1 MPNSM
6 KQELWWLALSVA
18 AAILLGLVVGLPFVF
33 LLLLLTG
40 YCLWLLFRIY
50 EIYWWVENGAERKR
64 TPQTV
69 GVMNDMVRVLHAEK
83 KYSRRQKNKYRRALA
98 QFNTLA
104 ERLPDASVVL
114 DRHRQ
119 IVWANPAA
127 QTLLQIRTSKDIGQ
141 RIDNLLRNPAFH
153 EFLNTEDATAEM
165 EMPSPMGADMTLGI
179 RNVPAGRGMSV
190 LIARD
195 VTQRVKVRDMRKA
208 FVADVSHELR
218 TPLTVIQGY
227 LELVQEDET
236 LSGETRQGIDN
247 VLKQSQRMHHIVE
260 DLLQLSKME
269 GNPLAEDE
277 GDPIMPA
284 SIIESIVAG
293 LRNGLG
299 KHHTFNLNLEQNLCL
314 TGSESEVYGIF
325 NNLIV
330 NAVKYTDD
338 GTHVGVSWNRDND
351 GKLVFQVKDDG
362 AGIEARHLPRLSE
375 RFYRVDQGRSR
386 ERGGTGLGLA
396 IVKHSA
402 QRHGG
407 QLLIH
412 SVAGKGSTFTVEFPA
427 HRASTVP
434 TAVNL

>member
-6 KQELWWLALSVA
+6 KQELWWLALAVTGA
-18 AAILLGLVVGLPFVF
+18 ATVGLFFGFPLVF
-33 LLLLLTG
+33 PLVLLAG

-50 EIYWWVENGAERKR
+50 EIFSWVEGGAERKR

-69 GVMNDMVRVLHAEK
+69 GVMNDVVRVLHAEK
-83 KYSRRQKNKYRRALA
+83 KYSRLQKNKYRRALA

-114 DRHRQ
+114 DKHRQ

-127 QTLLQIRTSKDIGQ
+127 QTLLQVNTNRDIGQ

-153 EFLNTEDATAEM
+153 EFLNSEDENM
-165 EMPSPMGADMTLGI
+165 ELEMPSPMGPGTTLGV

-227 LELVQEDET
+227 LELMQEDDSLT
-236 LSGETRQGIDN
+236 GETRKSIEN
-247 VLKQSQRMHHIVE
+247 ILKQSQRMHHIVE

-269 GNPLAEDE
+269 GNPLAENE
-277 GDPIMPA
+277 GEPIIVA
-284 SIIESIVAG
+284 ATIESIVSG
-293 LRNGLG
+293 LSKGIG
-299 KHHTFNLNLEQNLCL
+299 KGHNFSLNLDQHLCL
-314 TGSESEVYGIF
+314 SGSESEVYGIL

-330 NAVKYTDD
+330 NAVKYTDE
-338 GTHVGVSWNRDND
+338 GTSIDVSWIKDPEDRP
-351 GKLVFQVKDDG
+351 VFKVKDNG
-362 AGIEARHLPRLSE
+362 AGIDPRHLPRLSE

-386 ERGGTGLGLA
+386 DQGGTGLGLA

-407 QLLIH
+407 QLLIN
-412 SVAGKGSTFTVEFPA
+412 SASGKGSTFSVEFPA
-427 HRASTVP
+427 HRGSLVP
-434 TAVNL
+434 RAVNL